1 MSRWWTER
9 VAALG
14 DHIPLGLVALL
25 LLVAA
30 GLVSAGLYWWPDW
43 LPWRW
48 LRLTGM
54 RWPRP
59 RWPWH
64 WQWRWRLSLRW
75 PWRRRPRTETE
86 PAQPQIVAGDELPDL
101 SAAAFLS
108 LADQLAAKGR
118 YAEAVRER
126 LRAIVRELI
135 DARLIDNRPGWTV
148 TELAAAAVT
157 ARPPVRPGL
166 DAASRLFSDIW
177 YGQRP
182 ATLDDDRSMRGHA
195 ALVHD
200 ALSAPAA
207 ATPVGVR

>member
-1 MSRWWTER
+1 MTRWWTER

-30 GLVSAGLYWWPDW
+30 GLVGAGLYWWPHW

-64 WQWRWRLSLRW
+64 WQWRWRCSLRW
-75 PWRRRPRTETE
+75 PWRRRPRTEPQ
-86 PAQPQIVAGDELPDL
+86 PAQPQIIGGDELPDL

-108 LADQLAAKGR
+108 LADQLAAEGR

-135 DARLIDNRPGWTV
+135 DTGLIDNRPGWTV
-148 TELAAAAVT
+148 TELAAAAGA
-157 ARPPVRPGL
+157 ARSTVRPGL

-182 ATLDDDRSMRGHA
+182 ATPDDDRSMRGYA
-195 ALVHD
+195 ARVHD
-200 ALSAPAA
+200 ALTPA
-207 ATPVGVR
+207 GVR